1 MELML
6 QPMNEEI
13 LASLFRAF
21 ADERVRYALFGGL
34 AVAACGL
41 SRATKDVDLF
51 LDGDPE
57 NVRAAVRAL
66 ETVFQ
71 DPDLRAITPDEL
83 ASYGLVRYGVRDYD
97 FVIDLTQRIGE
108 VFTFQDLDTAEI
120 DFLGV
125 RVPVVTPR
133 TLIRMKRETGRP
145 QDQLDVARLRERFG
159 IEDL

>member
-1 MELML
+1 MFCNAWAFRDLTSNSTMTAANRDARQRGL
-6 QPMNEEI
+6 DNPIFTGDSVIYDGIIYREI
-13 LASLFRAF
+13 PEIAVISGVGASSI
-21 ADERVRYALFGGL
+21 D
-34 AVAACGL
+34 VAPNYLCGAQAIGIAWAQ
-41 SRATKDVDLF
+41 RTK
-51 LDGDPE
+51 
-57 NVRAAVRAL
+57 
-66 ETVFQ
+66 TVT
-71 DPDLRAITPDEL
+71 D
-83 ASYGLVRYGVRDYD
+83 VRDYD